1 MILTRTTCR
10 LLLASYN
17 LETSICCYCWGHS
30 ILLGQPLIPRQ
41 STPPLRTASKAPW
54 RGAEHVASSREQV
67 FQRSRFWWT
76 RPQGPLGV
84 LRLTSSTSARK
95 CVTALGCQ
103 WPNLRSTRYSYSQQA
118 DT

>member
-30 ILLGQPLIPRQ
+30 ILLGQPLTPRQ
-41 STPPLRTASKAPW
+41 STPPLRTASKAQW
-54 RGAEHVASSREQV
+54 WGAEHVASSREQV

-76 RPQGPLGV
+76 
-84 LRLTSSTSARK
+84 
-95 CVTALGCQ
+95 
-103 WPNLRSTRYSYSQQA
+103 
-118 DT
+118 